1 MPAANK
7 NPALRNHEQNRNYP
21 LPARLFL
28 PVNKSIFQKGTDG
41 NFQVVKGRKS
51 KQLFLFSK

>member
-7 NPALRNHEQNRNYP
+7 NPALRNHEQNRNYR

-28 PVNKSIFQKGTDG
+28 PVNKSIFKRGQSEIIKGSRGDK
-41 NFQVVKGRKS
+41 NKE
-51 KQLFLFSK
+51 